1 MPGKLRTTAL
11 ATAAVAAALT
21 LSACS
26 SDAAAAA
33 GTTVITLGVVGEW
46 NDHWYTVNELLEP
59 EGIEIELVRFND
71 FATPNR
77 ALNDGDIDANAFQ
90 HQLFLGNDIAT
101 QGYEIEAIAETFWG
115 PLNIFPN
122 RDRVQSL
129 DDLTDGASIGIPSDP
144 TNGARALELLQAA
157 GLLTLGHAEGTLASV
172 LDITENPRNLDIVEA
187 ESGLLFSMLPDLD
200 AAAIN
205 AGNAITAGLR
215 PTEDGIFGESDEW
228 VNVEPLINV
237 VAVRSDD
244 LEDPERAAIFERIV
258 AALHTD
264 ETRTTLLDAFGG
276 AYIPVW

>member
-1 MPGKLRTTAL
+1 MPKKLRATAL
-11 ATAAVAAALT
+11 AAATIAGAMM
-21 LSACS
+21 LSACGAG
-26 SDAAAAA
+26 AAAD
-33 GTTVITLGVVGEW
+33 GVTTVTLGVVGEW
-46 NDHWYTVNELLEP
+46 NDHWDTVNELLEP
-59 EGIEIELVRFND
+59 EGIQVELVRFND

-90 HQLFLGNDIAT
+90 HQMFLANDIAT
-101 QGYEIEAIAETFWG
+101 NGYEIEAIAQTFWG

-129 DDLTDGASIGIPSDP
+129 DDITEGASIGIPSDP
-144 TNGARALELLQAA
+144 TNGSRALELLQAA
-157 GLLTLGHAEGTLASV
+157 GLLTLGNADGTLASV
-172 LDITENPRNLDIVEA
+172 LDITENPLDLDIVEA

-228 VNVEPLINV
+228 VDVEPLINV
-237 VAVRSDD
+237 VAVRSAD
-244 LEDPERAAIFERIV
+244 LEDPERTAIFDAIV

-264 ETRTTLLDAFGG
+264 ATRTTLLDAFGG